1 MFTRHNRR
9 IYFLHRTLSKD
20 NFNNATKN
28 AGKIKTGHSVTALYE
43 IVPADEPTDPLA
55 ERPGVDDPKYV
66 RRNVPTDATHS
77 GDMLTLE
84 FCYKKPDGLCRTK
97 MDSPVKDEGRRMDQ
111 ASADFQFANFG
122 LTQRDLPH
130 KANTFF
136 EVARDA
142 IGPDKGDYR
151 SKYVELA
158 HKTHKLHPG
167 PLASPR
173 HPVLLCYMDHRS
185 GGTAR
190 RSSWTASGGPSGGH
204 PGGIRGASGG
214 GRSGGIVRK
223 GRGRYIL
230 SPAAHRAAHR
240 NHQMLESSRAN
251 HRTKI
256 IHEHISKPGHAGR

>member
-9 IYFLHRTLSKD
+9 IYFLLRTLSKD
-20 NFNNATKN
+20 NFNNATKD
-28 AGKIKTGHSVTALYE
+28 AGKIKAGHSVTALYE
-43 IVPADEPTDPLA
+43 IVPAGEPTDPLA

-97 MDSPVKDEGRRMDQ
+97 MDPPVKDEGRRMDQ
-111 ASADFQFANFG
+111 ASAGFQFANFG

-130 KANTFF
+130 KANAFF

-167 PLASPR
+167 PLASPPPPGVVMLYGP
-173 HPVLLCYMDHRS
+173 PVWGNRPEEQWD
-185 GGTAR
+185 GI
-190 RSSWTASGGPSGGH
+190 PGGH
-204 PGGIRGASGG
+204 PGGHPGG
-214 GRSGGIVRK
+214 LSGGIVRK

-240 NHQMLESSRAN
+240 NHQMFESSRAN
-251 HRTKI
+251 HRNKI

>member
-28 AGKIKTGHSVTALYE
+28 AGKIKAGHSVTALYE

-111 ASADFQFANFG
+111 ASAGFQFANFG

-173 HPVLLCYMDHRS
+173 HPVLLCIWTTGPGEPP
-185 GGTAR
+185 GGAVGR
-190 RSSWTASGGPSGGH
+190 HSGGPSGGH
-204 PGGIRGASGG
+204 PGGDDRVGLSG
-214 GRSGGIVRK
+214 
-223 GRGRYIL
+223 
-230 SPAAHRAAHR
+230 RAGDGTFCPRLPIEPPTAITKC
-240 NHQMLESSRAN
+240 SSQVGPITGPR
-251 HRTKI
+251 
-256 IHEHISKPGHAGR
+256 